1 MIGKK
6 EVIQMEEKFLETV
19 AETMEVDVS
28 EISMETAYKEYEPW
42 DSMMMMN
49 LIMDLEE
56 AFEVSIP
63 IEKVSNVK
71 TLRDLFDIVKG

>member
-1 MIGKK
+1 
-6 EVIQMEEKFLETV
+6 MEEKFLETV
-19 AETMEVDVS
+19 AETMEVEVS
-28 EISMETAYKEYEPW
+28 EISMETAYKESEPW

>member
-1 MIGKK
+1 
-6 EVIQMEEKFLETV
+6 MEEKFLETV
-19 AETMEVDVS
+19 AETMEVEVS

-42 DSMMMMN
+42 DSMMLMN

>member
-1 MIGKK
+1 
-6 EVIQMEEKFLETV
+6 MEEKFLETV
-19 AETMEVDVS
+19 AETMEVEVS